1 MADFKER
8 LAKSQAKMDEVK
20 AKIDDA
26 AETAKIAGM
35 LTKDKI
41 DEQIDSVKGDINAGA
56 ESARLAAE
64 KGKSKFNSALLKAHM
79 SIESA
84 KASIAEKKEAHDKAA
99 QENRILDLLDY
110 ADLAKL
116 VDYEELNKFRKRS
129 LNPERPV
136 MRGSHENGDIFF
148 QHREASNPYYNA
160 LPAIVEKYMGKINE
174 KLGTD
179 YQLFNY
185 YGAPDADRV
194 IIAMGSICDVA
205 EARNGRFLPWNR
217 TAVRD

>member
-64 KGKSKFNSALLKAHM
+64 KGKSKFNSALLKAQM

-110 ADLAKL
+110 ADECQALALALTVESKL
-116 VDYEELNKFRKRS
+116 AILEAAAESIDY
-129 LNPERPV
+129 
-136 MRGSHENGDIFF
+136 D
-148 QHREASNPYYNA
+148 
-160 LPAIVEKYMGKINE
+160 EKYN
-174 KLGTD
+174 
-179 YQLFNY
+179 
-185 YGAPDADRV
+185 
-194 IIAMGSICDVA
+194 S
-205 EARNGRFLPWNR
+205 
-217 TAVRD
+217 